1 MKVLMVAGDN
11 PHAIKIGGKHI
22 HQLLLEKGLTSQ
34 GIDVDAVY
42 PRFSDSRSI
51 RLLEYIKHGLLAGN
65 PTQFIPPDKLQ
76 VISIV
81 NQLRNA
87 LASIDIDSYS
97 VVHCHDVVS
106 AYAFRQAFP
115 HATLP
120 KILTLHGYFAREA
133 VDYSRIRTDRAKKVF
148 FDFCYAIEEEG
159 IHWSDR
165 TICVDTRLRD
175 YVDDTFSY
183 PSAHISVVQNATD
196 TDLFCPISEEEN
208 AQIREEI
215 GYSED
220 QFIIIVPRRL
230 VPKNGVQF
238 AILAMKYIPDNNV
251 RLLVLGDGP
260 QYPELAALAQGDA
273 RVQFLGAVPH
283 EFVERYYK
291 ISNVVLIPSITSHG
305 VQEATSLSMLE
316 GMACGKI
323 VICSSIGGMREVI
336 QDDVTGYLVSERNPE
351 EIAGKI
357 NSILKGSVDIESMGR
372 RAREYVVEHHSYIP
386 HAVLIRNVY
395 ETACPVNQE

>member
-11 PHAIKIGGKHI
+11 PRAIKIGGKHI

-34 GIDVDAVY
+34 GIDVDTVY
-42 PRFSDSRSI
+42 PRFSNAPITRY
-51 RLLEYIKHGLLAGN
+51 LEYIKYGLLAGN
-65 PTQFIPPDKLQ
+65 PTQFFPPDKLQ
-76 VISIV
+76 IVSIV
-81 NQLRNA
+81 SQLKNA

-120 KILTLHGYFAREA
+120 KILTLHGYFAQEA
-133 VDYSRIRTDRAKKVF
+133 VDYSRIRTDKARKAF
-148 FDFCYAIEEEG
+148 FDFCYAIEKEG
-159 IHWSDR
+159 VRWSDR
-165 TICVDTRLRD
+165 IICVDTRLRD
-175 YVDDTFSY
+175 YVKDTFGY
-183 PSAHISVVQNATD
+183 PPAHTSVIQNATD
-196 TDLFCPISEEEN
+196 TDLFYPVSASEN
-208 AQIREEI
+208 VQIREEM
-215 GYSED
+215 GYNRD
-220 QFIIIVPRRL
+220 QFIVIVPRRL
-230 VPKNGVQF
+230 VPKNGVKF
-238 AILAMKYIPDNNV
+238 AIQAMRHISDKNV
-251 RLLVLGDGP
+251 MLVVIGDGP

-283 EFVERYYK
+283 EFVEKYYK

-336 QDDVTGYLVSERNPE
+336 QDGVTGYLVDEQNPG
-351 EIAGKI
+351 EIAGRI
-357 NSILKGSVDIESMGR
+357 NSILRGNVDTESMGR
-372 RAREYVVEHHSYIP
+372 RARQYVVEHHSYLP
-386 HAVLIRNVY
+386 HAMKVRNVY
-395 ETACPVNQE
+395 ETTCSAKGE

>member
-1 MKVLMVAGDN
+1 
-11 PHAIKIGGKHI
+11 
-22 HQLLLEKGLTSQ
+22 
-34 GIDVDAVY
+34 
-42 PRFSDSRSI
+42 
-51 RLLEYIKHGLLAGN
+51 
-65 PTQFIPPDKLQ
+65 
-76 VISIV
+76 
-81 NQLRNA
+81 
-87 LASIDIDSYS
+87 
-97 VVHCHDVVS
+97 
-106 AYAFRQAFP
+106 
-115 HATLP
+115 
-120 KILTLHGYFAREA
+120 
-133 VDYSRIRTDRAKKVF
+133 VF
-148 FDFCYAIEEEG
+148 FDFCCAIEEEG
-159 IHWSDR
+159 VRWSDR
-165 TICVDTRLRD
+165 IICVDTRLRD

-208 AQIREEI
+208 AQIREEM

-323 VICSSIGGMREVI
+323 VICSSIGGMREVL

>member
-42 PRFSDSRSI
+42 PRFSDAPVI
-51 RLLEYIKHGLLAGN
+51 RYLEYIKYGLLAGN
-65 PTQFIPPDKLQ
+65 PTQFLPPDKLQ
-76 VISIV
+76 VVSIV
-81 NQLRNA
+81 SQLQNA

-120 KILTLHGYFAREA
+120 KILTLHGYFAQEA
-133 VDYSRIRTDRAKKVF
+133 VDYSRIRTDKARKAF
-148 FDFCYAIEEEG
+148 FDFCCAIEEEG
-159 IHWSDR
+159 IRWSDR
-165 TICVDTRLRD
+165 VICVDTRLRD
-175 YVDDTFSY
+175 YVKDTFGY
-183 PSAHISVVQNATD
+183 PPAHTSVIQNATD
-196 TDLFCPISEEEN
+196 TDLFCPVPASEN
-208 AQIREEI
+208 VQIREEM
-215 GYSED
+215 GYKRD
-220 QFIIIVPRRL
+220 QFVIIVPRRL
-230 VPKNGVQF
+230 VPKNGVKF
-238 AILAMKYIPDNNV
+238 AILAMKYIPDEDV
-251 RLLVLGDGP
+251 RLLILGDGP

-283 EFVERYYK
+283 EFVEKYYK

-336 QDDVTGYLVSERNPE
+336 QDGVTGYLVAEQNPE
-351 EIAGKI
+351 EIGSRI
-357 NSILKGSVDIESMGR
+357 NSILKGDVDTVSMGR
-372 RAREYVVEHHSYIP
+372 RARQYVVEHHSYIP
-386 HAVLIRNVY
+386 HAMVVRNVY
-395 ETACPVNQE
+395 ETACSDNQE

>member
-159 IHWSDR
+159 VRWSDR
-165 TICVDTRLRD
+165 IICVDTRLRD

-196 TDLFCPISEEEN
+196 TDLFCPILEEEN
-208 AQIREEI
+208 AQIREEM

-238 AILAMKYIPDNNV
+238 AILAMKYILDNNV

-323 VICSSIGGMREVI
+323 VICSSIGGMREVL

>member
-1 MKVLMVAGDN
+1 MKVLMIAGDN

-22 HQLLLEKGLTSQ
+22 HQVLLEKGLTSQ
-34 GIDVDAVY
+34 GIDVDTVY
-42 PRFSDSRSI
+42 PRFSDSRVI

-76 VISIV
+76 VVSIL
-81 NQLRNA
+81 NQLRNT

-106 AYAFRQAFP
+106 AYAFHQAFP

-133 VDYSRIRTDRAKKVF
+133 IDYSMIRTDRTRNAF

-165 TICVDTRLRD
+165 IICVDTRLRD

-183 PSAHISVVQNATD
+183 PSKQISVIQNATD
-196 TDLFCPISEEEN
+196 TNSFCPVLKKEN
-208 AQIREEI
+208 VQFREEG
-215 GYSED
+215 GYSKD
-220 QFIIIVPRRL
+220 QFIIIIPRRL
-230 VPKNGVQF
+230 VPKNGVRF
-238 AILAMKYIPDNNV
+238 AILAMKYILDDNV
-251 RLLVLGDGP
+251 RLLILGDGP
-260 QYPELAALAQGDA
+260 QYQELVALAQGDP

-283 EFVERYYK
+283 ETVERYYK
-291 ISNVVLIPSITSHG
+291 IADVVLIPSITSHG
-305 VQEATSLSMLE
+305 IQEATSLSMLE

-323 VICSSIGGMREVI
+323 VICSSIGGMKEVI
-336 QDDVTGYLVSERNPE
+336 QDGVTGYLVCEQNPE
-351 EIAGKI
+351 EIASKI
-357 NSILKGSVDIESMGR
+357 SSILKGGVDIDLMGR

-386 HAVLIRNVY
+386 HAVMVRGVY
-395 ETACPVNQE
+395 EAADSVDQE

>member
-87 LASIDIDSYS
+87 LDSIDIDSYS

-159 IHWSDR
+159 VRWSDR
-165 TICVDTRLRD
+165 IICVDTRLRD

-196 TDLFCPISEEEN
+196 TDLFCPILEEEN
-208 AQIREEI
+208 AQIREEM

-238 AILAMKYIPDNNV
+238 AILAMKYILDNNV

-323 VICSSIGGMREVI
+323 VICSSIGGMREVL

>member
-51 RLLEYIKHGLLAGN
+51 RLLEYIKHGLLTGN

-87 LASIDIDSYS
+87 LDSIDIDSYS

-159 IHWSDR
+159 VRWSDR
-165 TICVDTRLRD
+165 IICVDTRLRD

-208 AQIREEI
+208 AQIREEM

-323 VICSSIGGMREVI
+323 VICSSIGGMREVL